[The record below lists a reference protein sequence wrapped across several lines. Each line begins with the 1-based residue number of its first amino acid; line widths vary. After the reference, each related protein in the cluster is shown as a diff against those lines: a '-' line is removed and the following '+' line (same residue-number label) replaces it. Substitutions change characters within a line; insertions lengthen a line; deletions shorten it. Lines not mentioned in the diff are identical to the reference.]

1 MCVSVREGKKSNKM
15 RSELSDEQ
23 PNQSTNR
30 HQNQFVEDIGQSVA
44 NALFG
49 YTNVSENQIS
59 TNEEEINTI
68 RPKRSAK
75 KVQQVCLCICLFVCS
90 MKDTARFRR
99 IHSFFRLYRTASA
112 TIRSGDDRLQFT
124 K

>member
-1 MCVSVREGKKSNKM
+1 M
-15 RSELSDEQ
+15 RSELTDEQ

-49 YTNVSENQIS
+49 YTNVSENQTS
-59 TNEEEINTI
+59 TNEEEINSI

-75 KVQQVCLCICLFVCS
+75 KVQQVCLFVCLS
-90 MKDTARFRR
+90 ICHEPIRLDNIEIR
-99 IHSFFRLYRTASA
+99 IKF
-112 TIRSGDDRLQFT
+112 I